1 VDNRKTRNDVAV
13 VAGEAGLAQGASYA
27 ARAVVFETDAHSFL
41 NAPDLAGEIFGPSTL
56 LVRHSTHDELL
67 RVAQHLEGH
76 LTATIHGTDQDLSNF
91 RDLLSILEQKVG
103 RLIFNGF
110 PTGVEVCHA
119 MVHGGPYPSTSDGR
133 STSVGSAAIFRFCR
147 PVCYQGFPDSAL
159 PPELQDDNPLEIWR
173 MVDGQMSKKPLSEGR
188 S

>member
-1 VDNRKTRNDVAV
+1 MSKSGFN
-13 VAGEAGLAQGASYA
+13 
-27 ARAVVFETDAHSFL
+27 ARAVLFETDAHSFL
-41 NAPDLAGEIFGPSTL
+41 NGPDLAAEVFGPSTL
-56 LVRHSTHDELL
+56 LVRHSTRDELL

-76 LTATIHGTDQDLSNF
+76 LTATIHGTDQDLNDF
-91 RDLLSILEQKVG
+91 HDLVVMLENKVG

-119 MVHGGPYPSTSDGR
+119 MVHGGPYPSSSDGR
-133 STSVGSAAIFRFCR
+133 STSVGSEAIFRFCR
-147 PVCYQGFPDSAL
+147 PICYQGFPDFAL

-173 MVDGQMSKKPLSEGR
+173 MVDGQMNKGPLSEGR